1 MNTIL
6 QKKNII
12 LNCPPQPKEDILQ
25 KLGSVVSEDGST
37 SENDTRA
44 KLETEEVC
52 DTALGTAVAVPHGIE
67 ASKGEVKKSG
77 LVVMTFPDGTD
88 WGGETVKLVI
98 GIAGVGDEHLDIL
111 SNIAITCSDEDDV
124 EDLLH
129 SSADDIFNTFAN
141 LEA

>member
-1 MNTIL
+1 
-6 QKKNII
+6 
-12 LNCPPQPKEDILQ
+12 
-25 KLGSVVSEDGST
+25 
-37 SENDTRA
+37 
-44 KLETEEVC
+44 
-52 DTALGTAVAVPHGIE
+52 
-67 ASKGEVKKSG
+67 
-77 LVVMTFPDGTD
+77 MTFPDGTD

-98 GIAGVGDEHLDIL
+98 GIAGVGDEHLNIL

>member
-1 MNTIL
+1 MNTIYRRKTSSEL
-6 QKKNII
+6 PASAKRRYHQENRK
-12 LNCPPQPKEDILQ
+12 DF
-25 KLGSVVSEDGST
+25 SEDGYT
-37 SENDTRA
+37 SEKYTQAMLD
-44 KLETEEVC
+44 KEEVFN
-52 DTALGTAVAVPHGIE
+52 TAIGNAVAIPHGIE